1 MSARNFPFNT
11 CGASRHVEML
21 AEQLSTDGRS
31 AMIESEAGN
40 CAESMTATVE
50 ALYSARTRIEHLER
64 VLAQAREAFNTFD
77 GVGDVVTWDGQWSKC
92 HAAIAAIDE
101 ALKS

>member
-1 MSARNFPFNT
+1 MSARNFPHNT

-21 AEQLSTDGRS
+21 ADQLRDDGRS
-31 AMIESEAGN
+31 VMIESEAGH

-50 ALYSARTRIEHLER
+50 ALYAARTRIEHLEL
-64 VLAQAREAFNTFD
+64 VLVQAREALTNGSMDMVHET
-77 GVGDVVTWDGQWSKC
+77 
-92 HAAIAAIDE
+92 IAAIDE